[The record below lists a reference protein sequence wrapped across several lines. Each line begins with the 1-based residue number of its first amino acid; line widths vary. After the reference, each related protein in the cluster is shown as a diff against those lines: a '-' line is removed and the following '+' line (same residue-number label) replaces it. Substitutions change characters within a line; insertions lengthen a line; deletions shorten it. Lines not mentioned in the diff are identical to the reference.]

1 MNRLQAINLLKKLV
15 DNDLVEL
22 TYISLNETKP
32 DSYQIQI
39 KSNCNR
45 QAIEQ
50 YAKKMGLTISD
61 ESEQYLTIYQI

>member
-39 KSNCNR
+39 KSNYNR